1 MDTASTIGLGDFA
14 PQTRQARAF
23 AVLYIPLA
31 VGAAGEILSGIAT
44 ALMKRRQK
52 RAYEAQYEGN
62 LTIEHLRKMDK
73 DGNGCVDRAEYCFFM
88 LKEMGLVTKEELDE
102 LFRQFDAL
110 DVSNSEVFLIQD
122 SRVGNIQCIKLEEQF
137 V

>member
-1 MDTASTIGLGDFA
+1 M
-14 PQTRQARAF
+14 
-23 AVLYIPLA
+23 
-31 VGAAGEILSGIAT
+31 GAAGEILSGIAT

-88 LKEMGLVTKEELDE
+88 LKEMGLVTKEELAE
-102 LFRQFDAL
+102 LFRQFDSL
-110 DVSNSEVFLIQD
+110 DVSKSGVLDQEDLRLMAELKGAKVLD
-122 SRVGNIQCIKLEEQF
+122 
-137 V
+137 